1 MYQFQRISYCYRL
14 TKCDILLAS
23 SGEENP
29 TGSDAK
35 KWGLFDYIKNGGEG
49 YEISMSASGLNDD
62 QAVILGCKI
71 KIDLLHLRLVRIQE
85 INRDQTAD
93 CARHLIKQSGS
104 LVPVYVLCI
113 LSDMGIGDSVHP
125 SLIEETIDH
134 RTQKHLE

>member
-1 MYQFQRISYCYRL
+1 
-14 TKCDILLAS
+14 
-23 SGEENP
+23 
-29 TGSDAK
+29 
-35 KWGLFDYIKNGGEG
+35 
-49 YEISMSASGLNDD
+49 MSTSGLNDD
-62 QAVILGCKI
+62 QTVIPGCKI

-93 CARHLIKQSGS
+93 CACHLVKQSGS

-113 LSDMGIGDSVHP
+113 LSYMSIGDGVHP